1 MSAVPPVLL
10 AAAAGLYL
18 PIAVL
23 VLFSFNDSEVMALPL
38 RGFTLRWY
46 AELPANEP
54 FLQGLWTSFR
64 IALPVG
70 VLAAGF
76 GLATALGLRDAGP
89 RLRGAVLVLLL
100 AVFLVPKSVL
110 AIGQAMALRLVG
122 LPRGFWAL
130 VLAQTTAF
138 LPFTTLL
145 VGAALIRL
153 DRRLEEAARDLGAG
167 PLATFRMVTLPLLAP
182 AITAAFSAAMILSLA
197 DATLARQLAGPIQ
210 PLSLVVASAFQR
222 ELRPDLN
229 AMQTVLLAAT
239 FLVLGLGLA
248 RRHRRGRVARSI
260 PLEPDH
266 AHAPAPLR

>member
-10 AAAAGLYL
+10 AAALGLYL

-46 AELPANEP
+46 AELRANAPLLE
-54 FLQGLWTSFR
+54 GLLTSFR
-64 IALPVG
+64 VAIPVG
-70 VLAAGF
+70 ALAAGL
-76 GLATALGLRDAGP
+76 GLATALGLRDARP
-89 RLRGAVLVLLL
+89 RSRAAVLVLLL
-100 AVFLVPKSVL
+100 ALFLVPKSVL
-110 AIGQAMALRLVG
+110 ATGQAIALQLAG

-130 VLAQTTAF
+130 LLAQTTAF

-145 VGAALIRL
+145 LGAALLRL

-167 PLATFRMVTLPLLAP
+167 PFATFRMVTLPLLAP
-182 AITAAFSAAMILSLA
+182 AIAAAFSAAMILSLA

-229 AMQTVLLAAT
+229 AMQAVLLAAT

-248 RRHRRGRVARSI
+248 RRHGRGRAAR
-260 PLEPDH
+260 PTALEPDH
-266 AHAPAPLR
+266 AHAPAALR